1 MTVVKMHNRRVPVE
15 MDGMLKDC
23 RDSKQVQLAV
33 FNYVA
38 VLRSL
43 HPIDYSGLVILRVL
57 MEAAWAENL
66 GNEKQKVAVMKKF
79 FEEVVR
85 ENSGRAVRKE
95 VPLDYEQA
103 RAKWLRVVASCCPQV
118 GGLQYVQ
125 LAQPAA
131 TAGRSDQTAAA
142 AKPDQTKGQKG
153 IGRGGGGIG
162 SLRAP
167 ARYNG
172 LPVCFYYNNK
182 DGCKRQ
188 PQGGM
193 ACKEGNNVYAHV
205 CNYLFRANG
214 NQPERHCLAAH
225 SRVGNH

>member
-1 MTVVKMHNRRVPVE
+1 VGLPRVEPKEYWEQVPAATRDIYRHLPFQHLGVEGIGEMTVVKMHNRRVLVE
-15 MDGMLKDC
+15 LDGLLKDC
-23 RDSKQVQLAV
+23 KDSKQVQMTV

-95 VPLDYEQA
+95 
-103 RAKWLRVVASCCPQV
+103 
-118 GGLQYVQ
+118 
-125 LAQPAA
+125 
-131 TAGRSDQTAAA
+131 
-142 AKPDQTKGQKG
+142 
-153 IGRGGGGIG
+153 
-162 SLRAP
+162 
-167 ARYNG
+167 
-172 LPVCFYYNNK
+172 
-182 DGCKRQ
+182 
-188 PQGGM
+188 
-193 ACKEGNNVYAHV
+193 GNSVYAHV

-214 NQPERHCLAAH
+214 NQAERHCLAAH
-225 SRVGNH
+225 SRVGNHWVAVAT